1 MNDEVFAQLVAED
14 VKNKVTDSQRDYLM
28 LPHNRERWK
37 RALLVLSENLD
48 NQIDNINYDKQRD
61 VERYVALSCQEQKKP
76 FPKTCQA
83 LNSIMDMYLHKNT
96 IHHKVCAG

>member
-61 VERYVALSCQEQKKP
+61 VERYVALGEDGVTLLAEAVCQLVSGWCNC
-76 FPKTCQA
+76 FGHLGLC
-83 LNSIMDMYLHKNT
+83 
-96 IHHKVCAG
+96 G